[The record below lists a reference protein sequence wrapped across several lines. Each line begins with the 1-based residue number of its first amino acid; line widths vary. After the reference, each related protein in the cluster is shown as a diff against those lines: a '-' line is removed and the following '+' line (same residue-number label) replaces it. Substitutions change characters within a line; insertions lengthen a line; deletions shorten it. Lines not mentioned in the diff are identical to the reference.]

1 MKMKKLFFVLIAVVM
16 TASASFASE
25 GYKLDDS
32 KVNAMFNSATETS
45 VSAADM
51 NVLSN
56 ALASPNAQ
64 MGANTSKV
72 LIAWVVDWVGLGAF
86 GIHRYVLGT
95 KGSMWAIYTFTVCGI
110 FGIVPLVDWWVLLID
125 GLILDHGDKYVDNPK
140 FFMWAGK

>member
-1 MKMKKLFFVLIAVVM
+1 MKKLFFVLIAVVM